1 MDSSLEGSL
10 IDIELRNIKN
20 FILKGINLNIHGGE
34 LFVFLGPTG
43 AGKTTLLNIISGL
56 IRYEG
61 EVFFNG
67 KSMNHTH
74 PRDRRIGY
82 VFQKLALFPHLN
94 VQSNIAFGLRA
105 QKWIPARIEKRVNE
119 ILGMMDLHHLADR
132 YPGNLSGGEK
142 QKVALARA
150 IAPSPRIL
158 LLDEPFQN
166 IDLRS
171 TKMIR
176 LEFKRLQRDLEIT
189 TLFVTHQLPEAEE
202 MADRLA
208 ILNHGRVEQ
217 IGLPKEIL
225 SQPKNEFVSNFIGS
239 PNILRCLSSVPLG
252 SGLIEAD
259 CDGMKVILPH
269 EGGRVKDIMIPSKD
283 VFVSSENPPGPY
295 INRFKGQVIAFQ
307 GDGALKRIRVE
318 IGKHLID
325 AEVPEWMASSHHL
338 NIGQEVYVVLK
349 LGKIM
354 VNEG

>member
-1 MDSSLEGSL
+1 MEGIL

-20 FILKGINLNIHGGE
+20 YILKGIDLNIHGGE
-34 LFVFLGPTG
+34 LFVLLGPTG
-43 AGKTTLLNIISGL
+43 AGKTTLLNVVSGL
-56 IRYEG
+56 IPYEG

-67 KSMNHTH
+67 KPMNYTS
-74 PRDRRIGY
+74 PRDRKIGY

-94 VQSNIAFGLRA
+94 VKSNIAYGLRS
-105 QKWIPARIEKRVNE
+105 QKWAPARIEQRLNE
-119 ILGMMDLHHLADR
+119 IMEMIDLSHLADR

-150 IAPSPRIL
+150 IAPSPQIL

-176 LEFKRLQRDLEIT
+176 LEFKRLQRDLKIT

-208 ILNHGRVEQ
+208 VLNHGRIEQ
-217 IGLPKEIL
+217 IGSPKEIL
-225 SQPKNEFVSNFIGS
+225 SQPKNEFVSKFVES
-239 PNILRCLSSVPLG
+239 PNILPCLSSIVLG
-252 SGLIEAD
+252 SGLIEAN
-259 CDGMKVILPH
+259 CDGIKVIVPH
-269 EGGRVKDIMIPSKD
+269 EGERVKNIIIPAKD
-283 VFVSSENPPGPY
+283 VFVSSDSPPGPY

-307 GDGALKRIRVE
+307 GNGALKIIRVK
-318 IGKHLID
+318 IGKHLVD
-325 AEVPEWMASSHHL
+325 AEVPGWMASSHYF

-354 VNEG
+354 VSEG

>member
-1 MDSSLEGSL
+1 L
-10 IDIELRNIKN
+10 IDIELRSIKN
-20 FILKGINLNIHGGE
+20 YILRGVDLTVHGGE

-56 IRYEG
+56 IPYEG
-61 EVFFNG
+61 DLFFNG
-67 KSMNHTH
+67 KSMNHTS

-94 VQSNIAFGLRA
+94 VKSNIAYGLRA
-105 QKWIPARIEKRVNE
+105 QKWIPPRMEERLDE
-119 ILGMMDLHHLADR
+119 ILGMMDLYHLANR

-150 IAPSPRIL
+150 IAPSPQIL

-176 LEFKRLQRDLEIT
+176 LEFKRLQRDLKIT
-189 TLFVTHQLPEAEE
+189 TLFVTHQLSEAEE

-208 ILNHGRVEQ
+208 VLNHGKVEQ
-217 IGLPKEIL
+217 IGTPREIL

-239 PNILRCLSSVPLG
+239 PNILRCLSSHSLG

-259 CDGMKVILPH
+259 CDGIKVVLPH
-269 EGGRVKDIMIPSKD
+269 EGERVKNIMISPKD
-283 VFVSSENPPGPY
+283 VFVSPENPPGPY
-295 INRFKGQVIAFQ
+295 INRYKGQVMAFQ
-307 GDGALKRIRVE
+307 SDGALKRIRVK
-318 IGKHLID
+318 IDKHLIN
-325 AEVPEWMASSHHL
+325 AEVPEWMTSSHHL

-349 LGKIM
+349 LGKI
-354 VNEG
+354 VGNEG

>member
-1 MDSSLEGSL
+1 LEGHL

-20 FILKGINLNIHGGE
+20 YILKGIDLNIHGGE

-43 AGKTTLLNIISGL
+43 AGKTTLLNIVAGL
-56 IRYEG
+56 IPYEG
-61 EVFFNG
+61 EVLFNG
-67 KSMNHTH
+67 KSMNHTS
-74 PRDRRIGY
+74 PRNRKIGY

-94 VQSNIAFGLRA
+94 VKSNIAYGLRA
-105 QKWIPARIEKRVNE
+105 QKWVPAQIEKRLNE
-119 ILGMMDLHHLADR
+119 IMEMIDLSHLADR

-150 IAPSPRIL
+150 IAPSPQIL

-189 TLFVTHQLPEAEE
+189 TLFVTHQLSEAEE

-208 ILNHGRVEQ
+208 VLNHGRIEQ
-217 IGLPKEIL
+217 IGTPKEIL
-225 SQPKNEFVSNFIGS
+225 FPPKNEFVSNFIGS
-239 PNILRCLSSVPLG
+239 PNILCCLSSIVLG

-259 CDGMKVILPH
+259 CDGIKVIVPH
-269 EGGRVKDIMIPSKD
+269 EGERVKNIIIPPKD

-307 GDGALKRIRVE
+307 GNGALKRIRVK
-318 IGKHLID
+318 IGKHLVD
-325 AEVPEWMASSHHL
+325 AEFPEWMASSHHFD
-338 NIGQEVYVVLK
+338 IGQEVYVVLK

>member
-1 MDSSLEGSL
+1 MIG
-10 IDIELRNIKN
+10 IELRNIRN
-20 FILKGINLNIHGGE
+20 YILKGINLNIHGGE
-34 LFVFLGPTG
+34 LAVLLGPTG

-56 IRYEG
+56 LPYEG

-67 KSMNHTH
+67 KSVNHTL
-74 PRDRRIGY
+74 PRDRKIGY

-94 VQSNIAFGLRA
+94 VKSNIVFGLRA
-105 QKWIPARIEKRVNE
+105 QKWAPPRIEKRVNE
-119 ILGMMDLHHLADR
+119 ILEMMDLNHLADR

-150 IAPSPRIL
+150 IAPSPQIL

-176 LEFKRLQRDLEIT
+176 LEFKRLQRELKIT
-189 TLFVTHQLPEAEE
+189 TLFVTHQLSEAEE
-202 MADRLA
+202 MADWLA
-208 ILNHGRVEQ
+208 VLNHGRIEQ
-217 IGLPKEIL
+217 IGTPKEVL
-225 SQPKNEFVSNFIGS
+225 SQPHNDFVSSFVGS
-239 PNILRCLSSVPLG
+239 PNILPCRSSIVLG

-259 CDGMKVILPH
+259 CDGVKVIVPH
-269 EGGRVKDIMIPSKD
+269 EGERIKNIIIPAKD

-307 GDGALKRIRVE
+307 GNGALKIIRVKV
-318 IGKHLID
+318 GKHLVD
-325 AEVPEWMASSHHL
+325 AEVPGWIASSHQFK
-338 NIGQEVYVVLK
+338 IGQEVYVVLK

-354 VNEG
+354 VSEG

>member
-1 MDSSLEGSL
+1 L
-10 IDIELRNIKN
+10 IDIELRSIKN
-20 FILKGINLNIHGGE
+20 YILRGVDLTVHGGE

-56 IRYEG
+56 IPYEG
-61 EVFFNG
+61 DLFFNG
-67 KSMNHTH
+67 KSMNHTS

-94 VQSNIAFGLRA
+94 VKSNIAYGLRA
-105 QKWIPARIEKRVNE
+105 QKWIPARMEERLDE
-119 ILGMMDLHHLADR
+119 ILGMMDLYHLANR

-150 IAPSPRIL
+150 IAPSPQIL

-176 LEFKRLQRDLEIT
+176 LEFKRLQRDLKIT
-189 TLFVTHQLPEAEE
+189 TLFVTHQLSEAEE

-208 ILNHGRVEQ
+208 VLNHGRVEQ
-217 IGLPKEIL
+217 IGTPREIL

-239 PNILRCLSSVPLG
+239 PNILRCLSSHSLG

-259 CDGMKVILPH
+259 CDGIKVVLPH
-269 EGGRVKDIMIPSKD
+269 EGERVKNIMISPKD
-283 VFVSSENPPGPY
+283 VFVSPENPPGPY
-295 INRFKGQVIAFQ
+295 INRYKGQVMAFQ
-307 GDGALKRIRVE
+307 SDGALKRIRVK
-318 IGKHLID
+318 IDKHLIN
-325 AEVPEWMASSHHL
+325 AEVPEWMTSSHHL

-349 LGKIM
+349 LGKIA

>member
-1 MDSSLEGSL
+1 L

-20 FILKGINLNIHGGE
+20 HILRGMDLKIHAGE
-34 LFVFLGPTG
+34 LFVCLGPTG
-43 AGKTTLLNIISGL
+43 AGKTTLLNVVSGL
-56 IRYEG
+56 IPYEG

-67 KSMNHTH
+67 KSMNHTS
-74 PRDRRIGY
+74 PRDRKIGY
-82 VFQKLALFPHLN
+82 VFQTLSLFPHLN
-94 VQSNIAFGLRA
+94 VRANIAYGLRA
-105 QKWIPARIEKRVNE
+105 QKWTAARMEKRIDE
-119 ILGMMDLHHLADR
+119 ILEMMDLYPLANR

-150 IAPSPRIL
+150 IAPFPQVL

-176 LEFKRLQRDLEIT
+176 LECKRLQRELGIT
-189 TLFVTHQLPEAEE
+189 TLFVTHQLSEAEE

-208 ILNHGRVEQ
+208 VLNRGKLEQ
-217 IGLPKEIL
+217 IGTPKEVL
-225 SQPKNEFVSNFIGS
+225 SNPKNEFVSHFVGS
-239 PNILRCLSSVPLG
+239 PNIFHCRSSTPLG

-259 CDGMKVILPH
+259 CDGIKVILPH
-269 EGGRVKDIMIPSKD
+269 EGEKVKNVMILPKD
-283 VFVSSENPPGPY
+283 VFISSERPPGPY
-295 INRFKGQVIAFQ
+295 INRFKGQVIDFQ
-307 GDGALKRIRVE
+307 GDGAFKRIRVKV
-318 IGKHLID
+318 GKHLID
-325 AEVPEWMASSHHL
+325 GEVPEGIAFSPHL

>member
-1 MDSSLEGSL
+1 MEDFL
-10 IDIELRNIKN
+10 INIELRNIRN
-20 FILKGINLNIHGGE
+20 YILKGIDLDVQKGE
-34 LFVFLGPTG
+34 LFVLLGPTG
-43 AGKTTLLNIISGL
+43 AGKTTLLNVVSGL
-56 IRYEG
+56 IPYEG

-67 KSMNHTH
+67 KSMNHTS
-74 PRDRRIGY
+74 PRDRKIGY
-82 VFQKLALFPHLN
+82 VFQKLALFPHLD
-94 VQSNIAFGLRA
+94 VKSNIAFGLHA
-105 QKWIPARIEKRVNE
+105 QRWISVRVEKRLNE
-119 ILGMMDLHHLADR
+119 IMGLLDLNHLADR

-150 IAPSPRIL
+150 IAPSPQIL

-176 LEFKRLQRDLEIT
+176 LEFKRLQRDLKIT

-217 IGLPKEIL
+217 MGIPKEIL
-225 SQPKNEFVSNFIGS
+225 SQPKNEFVSNFVGS
-239 PNILRCLSSVPLG
+239 PNILRCIASIPLG
-252 SGLIEAD
+252 SELIEAD
-259 CDGMKVILPH
+259 CDGIKVILPH
-269 EGGRVKDIMIPSKD
+269 EGERVKNIIISPKD

-295 INRFKGQVIAFQ
+295 INRFKGQVIALQ
-307 GDGALKRIRVE
+307 GDGALKRIRVK
-318 IGKHLID
+318 IGKHLMD
-325 AEVPEWMASSHHL
+325 AEVPGWMASSHHL

-354 VNEG
+354 VNGG

>member
-1 MDSSLEGSL
+1 M
-10 IDIELRNIKN
+10 IDIELRRIKN
-20 FILKGINLNIHGGE
+20 YILEGIDLNIHRGE

-43 AGKTTLLNIISGL
+43 AGKTTLLNIVSGL
-56 IRYEG
+56 IPYEG

-67 KSMNHTH
+67 KSMNHTL
-74 PRDRRIGY
+74 PRDRKIGY

-94 VQSNIAFGLRA
+94 VKSNIAFGLRA
-105 QKWIPARIEKRVNE
+105 QKWIPARIEKRLNE
-119 ILGMMDLHHLADR
+119 ILQMMDLTHLADR

-150 IAPSPRIL
+150 IAPSPQIL

-171 TKMIR
+171 TKLLR
-176 LEFKRLQRDLEIT
+176 LEFKRLQRDLKIT

-208 ILNHGRVEQ
+208 VLNHGRVEQ
-217 IGLPKEIL
+217 MGLPKEIL
-225 SQPKNEFVSNFIGS
+225 SQPKSEFVSNFIGS
-239 PNILRCLSSVPLG
+239 PNILRCRSSVSLG

-259 CDGMKVILPH
+259 CDGMKVIIPH
-269 EGGRVKDIMIPSKD
+269 EGEKVKDIMIHPKD

-295 INRFKGQVIAFQ
+295 INRFRGQVIAFQ
-307 GDGALKRIRVE
+307 GEGALKRIRVK

-325 AEVPEWMASSHHL
+325 AELPEWMASSHHL
-338 NIGQEVYVVLK
+338 NIGQAVYVVLK

-354 VNEG
+354 INEG

>member
-1 MDSSLEGSL
+1 M
-10 IDIELRNIKN
+10 IDIELRKIRNY
-20 FILKGINLNIHGGE
+20 ILKGIDLNIHGGE

-61 EVFFNG
+61 KVFFNG
-67 KSMNHTH
+67 KFMNHTL
-74 PRDRRIGY
+74 PRDRKIGY

-94 VQSNIAFGLRA
+94 VKSNIAFGLRA

-119 ILGMMDLHHLADR
+119 ILGMMDLYHLADR

-142 QKVALARA
+142 QKIALARA
-150 IAPSPRIL
+150 IAPSPQIL

-171 TKMIR
+171 TKMLR
-176 LEFKRLQRDLEIT
+176 LEFKRLQKDLKIT
-189 TLFVTHQLPEAEE
+189 TLLVTHQLPEAEE

-208 ILNHGRVEQ
+208 VLNHGRVEQ
-217 IGLPKEIL
+217 IGIPKEIL
-225 SQPKNEFVSNFIGS
+225 FQPKSEFVSNFIGS
-239 PNILRCLSSVPLG
+239 PNILRCISFISLG

-259 CDGMKVILPH
+259 CDGMKVIIPH
-269 EGGRVKDIMIPSKD
+269 EGEKVKDIIILPKD
-283 VFVSSENPPGPY
+283 VFVSSESPPGPY
-295 INRFKGQVIAFQ
+295 INRFRGQVIAFQ
-307 GDGALKRIRVE
+307 GDGALKRIRVKV
-318 IGKHLID
+318 GKHLID

-349 LGKIM
+349 LGKIII
-354 VNEG
+354 NGG

>member
-1 MDSSLEGSL
+1 M
-10 IDIELRNIKN
+10 IDIELRSIKN
-20 FILKGINLNIHGGE
+20 YILRGVDLTVHGGE

-56 IRYEG
+56 IPYEG
-61 EVFFNG
+61 DLFFNG
-67 KSMNHTH
+67 KSMNHTS

-94 VQSNIAFGLRA
+94 VKSNIAYGLRA
-105 QKWIPARIEKRVNE
+105 QKWIPARMEERLDE
-119 ILGMMDLHHLADR
+119 ILGMMDLYHLANR

-150 IAPSPRIL
+150 IAPFPQIL

-176 LEFKRLQRDLEIT
+176 LEFKRLQRDLKIT
-189 TLFVTHQLPEAEE
+189 TLFVTHQLSEAEE

-208 ILNHGRVEQ
+208 VLNHGRVEQ
-217 IGLPKEIL
+217 IGTPREIL

-239 PNILRCLSSVPLG
+239 PNILRCLSSHSLG

-259 CDGMKVILPH
+259 CDGIKVVLPH
-269 EGGRVKDIMIPSKD
+269 EGERVKNIMISPKD
-283 VFVSSENPPGPY
+283 VFVSPENPPGPY
-295 INRFKGQVIAFQ
+295 INRYKGQVMAFQ
-307 GDGALKRIRVE
+307 SDGALKRIRVK
-318 IGKHLID
+318 IDKHLIN
-325 AEVPEWMASSHHL
+325 AEVPEWMTSSHHL

-349 LGKIM
+349 LGKIA

>member
-1 MDSSLEGSL
+1 LEGHL

-20 FILKGINLNIHGGE
+20 YILRGIDLNIRGGE

-43 AGKTTLLNIISGL
+43 AGKTTLLNIVSGL
-56 IRYEG
+56 IPYEG

-67 KSMNHTH
+67 KSMNHTS
-74 PRDRRIGY
+74 PRDRKIGY

-94 VQSNIAFGLRA
+94 VKANIAYGLRA
-105 QKWIPARIEKRVNE
+105 QKWIPARIEKRLNE
-119 ILGMMDLHHLADR
+119 ILGMMDLYHLVNR

-150 IAPSPRIL
+150 IAFCPQLL

-176 LEFKRLQRDLEIT
+176 LEFKRLQRDLQIT
-189 TLFVTHQLPEAEE
+189 TLFVTHQLSEAEE

-217 IGLPKEIL
+217 IGTPKDIL

-239 PNILRCLSSVPLG
+239 PNILRCLSSIPLG

-259 CDGMKVILPH
+259 CDGIKVIIPH
-269 EGGRVKDIMIPSKD
+269 EGEKVKNMMILPKD

-295 INRFKGQVIAFQ
+295 INRFKGQVTAFQ
-307 GDGALKRIRVE
+307 GDGALKRIRVK

-325 AEVPEWMASSHHL
+325 AEVPEWMTSSHHL